1 MPIDKKSLALGL
13 AIGGRYNCQLN
24 VEYRALAY
32 NDKGEHDYFYLNYLY
47 PLADL
52 SFGRFVSATV
62 IYGSSTGI
70 LTPDNIEMADSRTV
84 KVYANIAGENRIRI
98 FSSADMGVNFYD
110 GSTVP
115 SFGTNFY
122 VDGVVPYELPWMG
135 DGAELN
141 IPALAGADSWAAVY
155 PAYAARGP
163 WTDGGEV
170 TTPRLTGAADGCAN
184 SYT

>member
-24 VEYRALAY
+24 VEYRAMAW
-32 NDKGEHDYFYLNYLY
+32 NDAGEYGYFYLNYLY
-47 PLADL
+47 PLANL

-62 IYGSSTGI
+62 IYGSTTGI
-70 LTPDNIEMADSRTV
+70 ITPDNIEMIDSRTV

-98 FSSADMGVNFYD
+98 FGSADMGVNFYD

-122 VDGVVPYELPWMG
+122 VDGITPYELPYLS
-135 DGAELN
+135 DAFSLQIPEL
-141 IPALAGADSWAAVY
+141 SMEEHY
-155 PAYAARGP
+155 
-163 WTDGGEV
+163 
-170 TTPRLTGAADGCAN
+170 GAAYP
-184 SYT
+184 SYTEHEAWADTATLSVPQLISAEDSFSISYT